1 MPRISLFA
9 LAALTTLAP
18 ACVDARTATDDPFE
32 TFNRKSFA
40 LSIRLDRYIV
50 GPVAKLSTGLIPMP
64 LARAIHNIIV
74 NLSEPQAIL
83 NDILQLRP
91 EQTIKETTRL
101 VVNTTIGLAGAIDVA
116 AGAGIHHEPN
126 GFGDT
131 LGRYGVKPGPY
142 LFVPILG
149 PSDFRDLVG
158 AGVDQGSSPM
168 VYISFPYRTAI
179 NLSLA
184 AAGGLAQRADA
195 GPELDAL
202 LDSAADPYATLRST
216 YLQSREAEIRGETAL
231 PPLPD
236 IEGPGEASPS
246 SAPQTPAPDAAA
258 PGATLGASAG
268 TGARVAAV
276 QAPEPAPATPNG
288 AMPDKSAASL
298 APASD
303 LKRPSTLKASTP
315 WSESG
320 MHGPAMPRGGSSLQI
335 VERVD

>member
-131 LGRYGVKPGPY
+131 LGRYGVKAGPY
-142 LFVPILG
+142 LFIPILG

-195 GPELDAL
+195 GPQLDAL
-202 LDSAADPYATLRST
+202 LNGAADPYATLRST

-246 SAPQTPAPDAAA
+246 SAPATPAPDAAPRPASATPQPPGPPGGPPSATGPQA
-258 PGATLGASAG
+258 PGPEAAAQPASAQVEASG
-268 TGARVAAV
+268 QTGAVDRLADQHRAHAARPADAGEGLDGG
-276 QAPEPAPATPNG
+276 APG
-288 AMPDKSAASL
+288 
-298 APASD
+298 
-303 LKRPSTLKASTP
+303 
-315 WSESG
+315 
-320 MHGPAMPRGGSSLQI
+320 
-335 VERVD
+335 